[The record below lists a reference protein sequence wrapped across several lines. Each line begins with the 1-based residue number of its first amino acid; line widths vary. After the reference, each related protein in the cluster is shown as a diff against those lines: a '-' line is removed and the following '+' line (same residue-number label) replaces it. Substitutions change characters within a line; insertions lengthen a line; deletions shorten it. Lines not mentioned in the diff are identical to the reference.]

1 MNSARIQEIV
11 LNLLSDNRSYSVQE
25 IKRHLNN
32 IDSSDYSEGQ
42 FAGSINTLLR
52 NGSIKKIDRGVYSIN
67 LRRENMRKCFVVSP
81 IGDEGTEIRKR
92 ADQLYTY
99 IIKPVCEKC
108 EFEAI
113 RGDLINASDSIDQT
127 ILDHLKNDDLIIA
140 DISGHNPNVF
150 YEIGYR
156 TSLGKNIIHLKEK
169 GEIIPFD
176 VVNIRTF
183 DYDLKDLDSVS
194 KIKTRLIQTI
204 ENLSFD
210 EKKTSDESGAE
221 IEKSN
226 NILPILYEISDKI
239 DDLKTE
245 VKSVNSDT
253 IQSIVMA
260 STSAAS
266 AAKTESTEDFMTKM
280 IMEQLLKNPSSADSL
295 LALADKFNNLK

>member
-1 MNSARIQEIV
+1 
-11 LNLLSDNRSYSVQE
+11 
-25 IKRHLNN
+25 
-32 IDSSDYSEGQ
+32 
-42 FAGSINTLLR
+42 
-52 NGSIKKIDRGVYSIN
+52 
-67 LRRENMRKCFVVSP
+67 MRKCFVVSP